1 MTNQE
6 LINKLK
12 VIKKIQPDE
21 TWLKLSRERLLA
33 QIANQKTVSSSHQGL
48 AEVFYFGQLFKQL
61 SKNFVLQ
68 PVGTFV
74 LMLAIVL
81 GGGVVKVQADASLP
95 GDFLYAFKQGGQ
107 QLRLML
113 ARRDDQRIKL
123 QLEFTDRH
131 LDELTQIAEQSNFA
145 TSDKEERLRE
155 ALNIFQA
162 DLVYLNNNL
171 QSIDSQTD
179 VSGAV
184 AAAQKVD
191 EKTNLY
197 QLVLKQ
203 TERKMA
209 TGKIQTEVRKT
220 IKAVDET
227 ETKAL
232 TMIVSK
238 HQQGQSQI
246 SSQEVALRIEGKIKQ
261 ATDALDELGKT
272 LMATSVDGKINE
284 AKTNSQKA
292 QNMLDQA
299 KQDLA
304 NQEFVIA
311 LEKIKT
317 SQEIFNEAKDSVAE
331 TTTTATST
339 ETNVN
344 AGLIRE
350 NSINILTPTSSE
362 KGFGSAPADP
372 EMPAQTPQTL
382 K

>member
-12 VIKKIQPDE
+12 IVKKIQPDG
-21 TWLKLSRERLLA
+21 TWLKLNRERLLV
-33 QIANQKTVSSSHQGL
+33 QIANQKTVSSSRQSL

-61 SKNFVLQ
+61 GKNFILQ
-68 PVGTFV
+68 PIGTFV
-74 LMLAIVL
+74 LILAVVL
-81 GGGVVKVQADASLP
+81 SGGVVKVKADASLP

-107 QLRLML
+107 QLQMML
-113 ARRDDQRIKL
+113 ARRVDQKIKL

-145 TSDKEERLRE
+145 TSEKEQRLKE
-155 ALNIFQA
+155 ALAIFQT
-162 DLVYLNNNL
+162 DLTYLNDNL
-171 QSIDSQTD
+171 QSINSQTD
-179 VSGAV
+179 ASKAM
-184 AAAQKVD
+184 AAAKKVD

-209 TGKIQTEVRKT
+209 IGKIQTEVRET
-220 IKAVDET
+220 IKAVDKT

-232 TMIVSK
+232 TMIVSN
-238 HQQGQSQI
+238 HQQDQSQI
-246 SSQEVALRIEGKIKQ
+246 SPQEVAIRIEGKIKQ
-261 ATDALDELGKT
+261 AANDLDELDKT
-272 LMATSVDGKINE
+272 LTTTSGDGKISE

-292 QNMLDQA
+292 QDMLKQA
-299 KQDLA
+299 KQDVA
-304 NQEFVIA
+304 NNEFVIA

-317 SQEIFNEAKDSVAE
+317 SQEIFNETKDSVVEA
-331 TTTTATST
+331 TGTATST
-339 ETNVN
+339 EANVN

-350 NSINILTPTSSE
+350 NSINILTSTSSD
-362 KGFGSAPADP
+362 KGFGGAPTDP

>member
-12 VIKKIQPDE
+12 VIKKIQPAE

-33 QIANQKTVSSSHQGL
+33 QIANQKTASSSHQGL

-74 LMLAIVL
+74 LMLAVVL

-107 QLRLML
+107 QFRMML
-113 ARRDDQRIKL
+113 VRRDDQRIKL

-145 TSDKEERLRE
+145 TSDKEERLKE

-162 DLVYLNNNL
+162 DLAYLNNNL

-246 SSQEVALRIEGKIKQ
+246 SSQEVAMRIEGKIKQ

-304 NQEFVIA
+304 KNEFVIA

>member
-21 TWLKLSRERLLA
+21 TWLKLNRERLLA
-33 QIANQKTVSSSHQGL
+33 QIANQKTASSSHQGL
-48 AEVFYFGQLFKQL
+48 AEVFYFGRLFKQL

-81 GGGVVKVQADASLP
+81 GGGVAKVQADASLP
-95 GDFLYAFKQGGQ
+95 GDFLYTFKQGGQ
-107 QLRLML
+107 QIRMML

-131 LDELTQIAEQSNFA
+131 LDELTQIAEQSNFT
-145 TSDKEERLRE
+145 TSEKEQRLRE
-155 ALNIFQA
+155 ALNIFQT
-162 DLVYLNNNL
+162 DLAYLNNNL

-197 QLVLKQ
+197 QIVLKQ

-246 SSQEVALRIEGKIKQ
+246 SSQEVAMRIEGKIKQ
-261 ATDALDELGKT
+261 ATDDLDELGKT
-272 LMATSVDGKINE
+272 LTATSVDGKINE

-292 QNMLDQA
+292 QDMLDQA

-304 NQEFVIA
+304 KNEFVVA

-331 TTTTATST
+331 TTATATST